1 MRSTW
6 PFSGMAAD
14 HPDLSFIVKQI
25 AEFVGASAAPGAYGA
40 LAEECNVF
48 DIIHRRILKTEGYK
62 SLGAQGQKLK
72 LYAPQTKILEACIS
86 GPMTPMSQILNNR
99 TCPRY
104 MFRVRSLMVLFSN

>member
-1 MRSTW
+1 
-6 PFSGMAAD
+6 MAAD

-72 LYAPQTKILEACIS
+72 LYAPQTKIFGGMHL
-86 GPMTPMSQILNNR
+86 G
-99 TCPRY
+99 
-104 MFRVRSLMVLFSN
+104 SNDPNEPDTQ